1 MKPIDERLLLVSPL
15 LRKKCREVEL
25 LARDL
30 KIKLLLEAL
39 LWEGEYYL
47 TAVDSICRRF
57 GVSRTTVKR
66 AARRFPTER
75 PGGRGGIR
83 RGLRSARLVHRGPV
97 EPGPLVKA
105 KVDADDRVERRP
117 RR

>member
-1 MKPIDERLLLVSPL
+1 MNPVDKRLLMVSPL
-15 LRKKCREVEL
+15 LRRKCREVEL

-39 LWEGEYYL
+39 TMEGEYY
-47 TAVDSICRRF
+47 TIAVDAICRRF

-75 PGGRGGIR
+75 PPRRRR
-83 RGLRSARLVHRGPV
+83 RGPASSRLSGAGSSKPSRATVAG
-97 EPGPLVKA
+97 
-105 KVDADDRVERRP
+105 
-117 RR
+117 